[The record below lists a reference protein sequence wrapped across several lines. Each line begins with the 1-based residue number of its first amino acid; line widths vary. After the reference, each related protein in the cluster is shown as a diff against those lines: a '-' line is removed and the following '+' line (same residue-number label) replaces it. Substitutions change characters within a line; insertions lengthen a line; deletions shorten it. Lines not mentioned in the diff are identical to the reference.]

1 MTLVIEQEL
10 IAFGWLLNQVLH
22 VLHGAC
28 AETRSEFF
36 LFFTAFPIWTPLVV
50 ETDLAKS
57 TIYIDLPAVLCA
69 LNLHL
74 PLEVLA
80 EFESILLLR
89 HDLVGEGATPE
100 RRLVVLHHI
109 DLHEVLPHL
118 LRLPEGFR
126 LLRNGFCFLLHLSQ
140 DCLRGGTGLW
150 SGEGR
155 WLRFLRCDL
164 LLNGGRLL
172 FLM

>member
-10 IAFGWLLNQVLH
+10 ITFRWLLHQVLH

-28 AETRSEFF
+28 AKTRSEFF
-36 LFFTAFPIWTPLVV
+36 LLFTAITIWTPLVV

-57 TIYIDLPAVLCA
+57 TIYVDLPAVLCA
-69 LNLHL
+69 LNLHF

-89 HDLVGEGATPE
+89 HDFVGEGATPE
-100 RRLVVLHHI
+100 RRLVVLHHV

-118 LRLPEGFR
+118 LRLPERFR
-126 LLRNGFCFLLHLSQ
+126 LLRNGLCFLLHLTQ
-140 DCLRGGTGLW
+140 DRLRGGTWLLG
-150 SGEGR
+150 GEG
-155 WLRFLRCDL
+155 
-164 LLNGGRLL
+164 
-172 FLM
+172 